1 MSNEIIPTSEPVVD
15 ELTKTINHQVPDP
28 SIANDPMYFNGKT
41 QVEEVQQQQQSEDV
55 EPTKHN
61 YDDHDQ
67 QVYNKID
74 LEAEV
79 LRKVFIGGLSYKTD
93 DQNFKDYFSNYGDI
107 VVCKKVAGGGYGK
120 VLIRLGLYYNA

>member
-1 MSNEIIPTSEPVVD
+1 MSNETIPTSEPVVD

-28 SIANDPMYFNGKT
+28 STAIDPMYFNGKP
-41 QVEEVQQQQQSEDV
+41 QVKEEQQEQLEDV
-55 EPTKHN
+55 KPTKHI

-67 QVYNKID
+67 QVYNKND

-107 VVCKKVAGGGYGK
+107 VVCKEVVGGGYCRIF
-120 VLIRLGLYYNA
+120 IRLGLYYNA